1 MENYILPKKQAIV
14 VFFVFAFGY
23 FLSCLLRAITA
34 TLSPVLTS
42 EFNLLAADLGLLAGG
57 YFLGFACMQIP
68 LGYLLDKYGPKKI
81 VSSFLLIAL
90 VGTGSFALA
99 ESFSGLLVSRILI
112 GVGVS
117 ACLMAP
123 LTGYRIWYAENQ
135 QQRANS
141 WMLMIASLGFL
152 SSTLPVQ
159 LLLPSLG
166 WRWIFGGI
174 AILILIS
181 IFLMLI
187 FIPKWRLDS
196 QRLIREKQLTL
207 RRLKALMDIVS
218 ENDDMKAD
226 AEIIHEKYKFK
237 LATLDEMESEIKSKL
252 EERLI
257 ELDTQMKSAKMLS
270 FDAKVQFKSNEIS
283 EATFETV
290 KSCTTEVIEH
300 VTHEQSEISNVK
312 SRIADLEL
320 EVQEITSPAE
330 ANIQESAVTY
340 LETPEPQ
347 QVIQTILPEA
357 PTEPIVTPSEPIEAQ
372 VSPIPEPPTE
382 SEVTFAFPEPPQQV
396 TSETSHD
403 DNDNDWLARMEA
415 Q

>member
-1 MENYILPKKQAIV
+1 MEL
-14 VFFVFAFGY
+14 
-23 FLSCLLRAITA
+23 C
-34 TLSPVLTS
+34 
-42 EFNLLAADLGLLAGG
+42 EFNLTKTKNISYTLSVI
-57 YFLGFACMQIP
+57 QISIVITMTNDDIEII
-68 LGYLLDKYGPKKI
+68 GKNVKDMYGTFMGK
-81 VSSFLLIAL
+81 V
-90 VGTGSFALA
+90 VGTITEIDGSIKSVGIDCGSQGLQQIQFEQLVVQG
-99 ESFSGLLVSRILI
+99 ESV
-112 GVGVS
+112 
-117 ACLMAP
+117 
-123 LTGYRIWYAENQ
+123 
-135 QQRANS
+135 
-141 WMLMIASLGFL
+141 
-152 SSTLPVQ
+152 
-159 LLLPSLG
+159 
-166 WRWIFGGI
+166 
-174 AILILIS
+174 
-181 IFLMLI
+181 I

-300 VTHEQSEISNVK
+300 VAHEQSEISNVK

-330 ANIQESAVTY
+330 TNIQESAVTY

-357 PTEPIVTPSEPIEAQ
+357 PTEPIVTPSVPIEAQ
-372 VSPIPEPPTE
+372 AYPMPEPPTE

-396 TSETSHD
+396 TSETSND
-403 DNDNDWLARMEA
+403 DNYNDWLARMEA

>member
-1 MENYILPKKQAIV
+1 MKL
-14 VFFVFAFGY
+14 
-23 FLSCLLRAITA
+23 C
-34 TLSPVLTS
+34 
-42 EFNLLAADLGLLAGG
+42 EFNLTKTKNISYTLSVI
-57 YFLGFACMQIP
+57 QIS
-68 LGYLLDKYGPKKI
+68 LVNTMTNDDIEIIGKNVKDMYGTFMGK
-81 VSSFLLIAL
+81 V
-90 VGTGSFALA
+90 VGTITEIDGSIQ
-99 ESFSGLLVSRILI
+99 SVGIDCGSQGLQQIQFEQLVAQ
-112 GVGVS
+112 G
-117 ACLMAP
+117 
-123 LTGYRIWYAENQ
+123 EN
-135 QQRANS
+135 
-141 WMLMIASLGFL
+141 
-152 SSTLPVQ
+152 V
-159 LLLPSLG
+159 
-166 WRWIFGGI
+166 
-174 AILILIS
+174 
-181 IFLMLI
+181 I

-237 LATLDEMESEIKSKL
+237 LASLDEMESEIKSKL
-252 EERLI
+252 EGRLI

-300 VTHEQSEISNVK
+300 VTHEQSEISNVQ

-320 EVQEITSPAE
+320 EVQEITTPAE
-330 ANIQESAVTY
+330 AKIQESAVSY

-347 QVIQTILPEA
+347 QVVQTILPEA

-372 VSPIPEPPTE
+372 AYPMPEPPSE

-396 TSETSHD
+396 KSETSND

>member
-1 MENYILPKKQAIV
+1 MKL
-14 VFFVFAFGY
+14 
-23 FLSCLLRAITA
+23 C
-34 TLSPVLTS
+34 
-42 EFNLLAADLGLLAGG
+42 EFNLTKTKNISYTLSVI
-57 YFLGFACMQIP
+57 QIS
-68 LGYLLDKYGPKKI
+68 LVITMTNDDIEIIGKNVKDMYGTFMGK
-81 VSSFLLIAL
+81 V
-90 VGTGSFALA
+90 VGTITEIDGSIQSVGIDCGSQGLQQIQFEQLVVQG
-99 ESFSGLLVSRILI
+99 ESV
-112 GVGVS
+112 
-117 ACLMAP
+117 
-123 LTGYRIWYAENQ
+123 
-135 QQRANS
+135 
-141 WMLMIASLGFL
+141 
-152 SSTLPVQ
+152 
-159 LLLPSLG
+159 
-166 WRWIFGGI
+166 
-174 AILILIS
+174 
-181 IFLMLI
+181 I

-207 RRLKALMDIVS
+207 RRLKAMMDIVS

-237 LATLDEMESEIKSKL
+237 LASLDEMESEIKSKL
-252 EERLI
+252 EGRLI

-300 VTHEQSEISNVK
+300 VTHEQSEISNVQ

-320 EVQEITSPAE
+320 EVQEITTPAE
-330 ANIQESAVTY
+330 AKIQESAVSY

-347 QVIQTILPEA
+347 QVVQTILPEA
-357 PTEPIVTPSEPIEAQ
+357 TTEPIVTPSEPIEAQ
-372 VSPIPEPPTE
+372 AYPMPEPPTE

-396 TSETSHD
+396 KSETSND